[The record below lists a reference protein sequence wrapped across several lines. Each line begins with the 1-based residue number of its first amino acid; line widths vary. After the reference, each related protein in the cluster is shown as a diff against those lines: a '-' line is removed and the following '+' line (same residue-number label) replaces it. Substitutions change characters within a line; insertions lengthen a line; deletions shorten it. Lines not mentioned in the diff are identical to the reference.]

1 MELSSELIEI
11 EPEKRRNILASH
23 VAKVFVACVLV
34 LLVGMIA
41 LVLAIGPSAT
51 A

>member
-11 EPEKRRNILASH
+11 EPEEKQNILANH
-23 VAKVFVACVLV
+23 AAKVFVACVLV

-41 LVLAIGPSAT
+41 LVLAVGLSAT
-51 A
+51 T